1 MGTVT
6 IDGFATKVN
15 TKTERFSSK
24 FWSAKTDAVDAFSQ
38 NWSN

>member
-6 IDGFATKVN
+6 IDGFAIKEN

-24 FWSAKTDAVDAFSQ
+24 FWSPKTEAMDAFSQ
-38 NWSN
+38 NWPN